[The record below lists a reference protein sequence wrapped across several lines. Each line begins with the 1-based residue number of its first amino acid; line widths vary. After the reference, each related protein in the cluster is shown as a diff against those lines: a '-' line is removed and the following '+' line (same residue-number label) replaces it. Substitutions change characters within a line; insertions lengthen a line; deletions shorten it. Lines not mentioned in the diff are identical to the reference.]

1 MTLLINILIIIFF
14 IGLAVA
20 AVFLNYERTNYYK
33 ETNKNMIKDLQTKL
47 LKMGNFGCLC
57 MCYLFMID
65 IDPEEL
71 VTNYDKLVDKGI
83 IDEDCFVRDGDAFIA
98 FFGSRKKVL
107 PTSVDNK
114 QYDKYIAC
122 FQLGEKTHFVVVDK
136 NDNIIYNPYY
146 QSICA
151 KEGKIVGK
159 RTLV

>member
-1 MTLLINILIIIFF
+1 MIENLQGKLI
-14 IGLAVA
+14 
-20 AVFLNYERTNYYK
+20 R
-33 ETNKNMIKDLQTKL
+33 
-47 LKMGNFGCLC
+47 MGNSSCLC

-71 VTNYDKLVDKGI
+71 VTNYDKLVAKEI
-83 IDEDCFVRDGDAFIA
+83 IDEDCFVRDGDAFIS

-107 PTSVDNK
+107 FTSIDNK

-136 NDNIIYNPYY
+136 DDNIIYNPYY
-146 QSICA
+146 QSICL

>member
-1 MTLLINILIIIFF
+1 MDLLINTLIIILF
-14 IGLAVA
+14 IGLAA
-20 AVFLNYERTNYYK
+20 SAVFLNYERTNYYK
-33 ETNKNMIKDLQTKL
+33 ETNKKMIKDLQTKL

-83 IDEDCFVRDGDAFIA
+83 IDEDCFVRDGDAFIR
-98 FFGSRKKVL
+98 FFGSRKQVL
-107 PTSVDNK
+107 FTSVDNK
-114 QYDKYIAC
+114 QYDMYIAC

-136 NDNIIYNPYY
+136 DDNIIYNPYLK
-146 QSICA
+146 SICVRDGA
-151 KEGKIVGK
+151 IKGK